1 MAKRERP
8 ERPAPSRQSRAGL
21 YALCGLYLGYLLI
34 QLLDPYFTPGAS
46 RPALHMLVLGVVV
59 LGGGALALLLLA
71 WRIYWTPAPRD
82 TEEAALPEEA
92 AAGDGEME
100 EESEEES
107 ET

>member
-1 MAKRERP
+1 MAKHERP

-34 QLLDPYFTPGAS
+34 QLLDPYFTPGAP
-46 RPALHMLVLGVVV
+46 RPALHMLVLGVVI
-59 LGGGALALLLLA
+59 LGGGAAALLFLA

-82 TEEAALPEEA
+82 PEETLPEET
-92 AAGDGEME
+92 AAGDDKMDEETE
-100 EESEEES
+100 EEP

>member
-21 YALCGLYLGYLLI
+21 YAMCGLYLGYLLF

-46 RPALHMLVLGVVV
+46 RPALHMLVLGVVI
-59 LGGGALALLLLA
+59 LGGGAAALLFLA
-71 WRIYWTPAPRD
+71 WRLYWTPAPQD
-82 TEEAALPEEA
+82 AEEPAALPEESKDPGGGGA
-92 AAGDGEME
+92 AD
-100 EESEEES
+100 

>member
-21 YALCGLYLGYLLI
+21 YAMCGLYLGYLLF

-46 RPALHMLVLGVVV
+46 RPALHMLVLGVVI
-59 LGGGALALLLLA
+59 LGGGAAALLFLA
-71 WRIYWTPAPRD
+71 WRIYWTPAPQD
-82 TEEAALPEEA
+82 PEESKDPG
-92 AAGDGEME
+92 GDGEAD
-100 EESEEES
+100 